1 MTIAEWHA
9 TLFQFIECIV
19 ASLALI
25 ASIVAVVFTYKNL
38 TEMKKQLKEQ
48 QNQYFEGNRGNLVF
62 YIQKSP
68 VGITHDLIIKNF
80 GNAPAKLLSLS
91 ITPDLDWSKE
101 GHPNIENFNITSLKN
116 IFLAP
121 QQHVGTIFD
130 FTHFEETKLDVSIEY
145 STCGKNFS
153 EQYSIDINYIHKV
166 LTLEPQI
173 KDELSAL
180 KQINKS
186 ITSLS
191 DRFI

>member
-9 TLFQFIECIV
+9 TLFQFIECTV
-19 ASLALI
+19 ALFSLI

-62 YIQKSP
+62 YIPKSP

-101 GHPNIENFNITSLKN
+101 GHPDIENFNITSLKN
-116 IFLAP
+116 IFLHLGSMLALFLTSRILKKQNWMFP
-121 QQHVGTIFD
+121 LNTRLAGKTFPSNTALILTIF
-130 FTHFEETKLDVSIEY
+130 TKY
-145 STCGKNFS
+145 
-153 EQYSIDINYIHKV
+153 
-166 LTLEPQI
+166 
-173 KDELSAL
+173 
-180 KQINKS
+180 
-186 ITSLS
+186 
-191 DRFI
+191 